1 MEPCCQVS
9 QSWGKEKSDNASE
22 LLPFLSTTFYPFSGS
37 HDHEVGLPALHLPQ
51 TSQSWFPSST
61 SHRALLL
68 KQPLSHPCGFVLP
81 SFLHHIHHFTNKIP
95 SSLGPLCCP
104 FIWTTTMFLL
114 PCEIKVAYDT
124 VYTAYPCF
132 LTSTSVLN
140 PMSYQP
146 LISLMAD
153 ISIINTVLL

>member
-9 QSWGKEKSDNASE
+9 QGWGKEKSDNASE

-37 HDHEVGLPALHLPQ
+37 HDCEVGLPALHLPQ

-68 KQPLSHPCGFVLP
+68 KQPLSHPLWVCPPFFPPSHP
-81 SFLHHIHHFTNKIP
+81 SFHKQNAILAG
-95 SSLGPLCCP
+95 SP
-104 FIWTTTMFLL
+104 FIWITTMFLL

-124 VYTAYPCF
+124 VYTAYSCF